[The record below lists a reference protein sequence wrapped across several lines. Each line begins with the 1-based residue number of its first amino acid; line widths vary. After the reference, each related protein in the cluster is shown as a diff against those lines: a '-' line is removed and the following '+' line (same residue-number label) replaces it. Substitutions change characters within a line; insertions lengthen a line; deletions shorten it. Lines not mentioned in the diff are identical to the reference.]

1 MNDDPSP
8 LSSANGERGERRSRP
23 MHIDQFDYDLPQ
35 RLIAQEPLVERD
47 QSRLL
52 VVRRNGSPPA
62 HHIFRDLPSLLNPG
76 DLLVLNDTRVL
87 PARLIGRRARSGG
100 KWEGLF
106 LREQDGA
113 WELLTQTRGRLIV
126 GETILVDPETPSSS
140 PLRLSLV
147 GKSSSG
153 RWLARPE
160 DEGTVQTLLARYGRT
175 PLPPYIRKGRAAE
188 ADRER
193 YQTIY
198 AHQPGAVAAPTA
210 GLHFTPRLFEALAAR
225 GIERTFV
232 TLHVGAGTFQPVT
245 VEDVTQH
252 QVQPEWGEVSAATAQ
267 AVAECKR
274 RGGRVIAVGT
284 TSTRLLE
291 TAGPAPWSG
300 WTDLT
305 IRPPFSFKIV
315 NALITNF
322 HLPRS
327 SLLLLTAAFAGLET
341 MRAAYRLA
349 VENEYRFYSYGDA
362 MLIL

>member
-1 MNDDPSP
+1 
-8 LSSANGERGERRSRP
+8 

-35 RLIAQEPLVERD
+35 RLIAQEPPAERD
-47 QSRLL
+47 ESRLL
-52 VVRRNGSPPA
+52 VVRRGGWPPV

-87 PARLIGRRARSGG
+87 SARLIGRRARSGG

-126 GETILVDPETPSSS
+126 GETILVDAESEAAA
-140 PLRLSLV
+140 PLRLCLV
-147 GKSSSG
+147 GKSASG

-160 DEGTVQTLLARYGRT
+160 EAGTVQTLLARYGRT
-175 PLPPYIRKGRAAE
+175 PLPFYIRKGRAE
-188 ADRER
+188 ETDRDR

-210 GLHFTPRLFEALAAR
+210 GLHFTPRLFNALAER

-252 QVQPEWGEVSAATAQ
+252 QVQAEWGVVSAEAAR
-267 AVAECKR
+267 AILACKQ
-274 RGGRVIAVGT
+274 RGGRVTAVGT
-284 TSTRLLE
+284 TSVRVLE

-305 IRPPFSFKIV
+305 IRPPFMFQV
-315 NALITNF
+315 VDALVTNF

-341 MRAAYRLA
+341 MHAAYQLA
-349 VENEYRFYSYGDA
+349 VEEEYRFYSYGDA